1 MLSHKHSFR
10 LIAGDEPNK
19 KVEQKA
25 GQASVG
31 DVGKSVNDEKRRL
44 FLKTVGIIGAGAVGA
59 SMLPKRADALVMGGT
74 PATSVVGLKNDA
86 NLRINPATETTL
98 ALIQAKTDNIPAKGQ
113 ALADASTPVVL
124 PVAQI
129 TALTPPAA
137 ITGFATA
144 VKQSDGSQKTSIVDS
159 TGSTISPVGDDSIL
173 YLRRMVKLMES
184 NATVDA
190 GNRQRVSI
198 DAVGTGVSL
207 AVTSTITLATIAGQ
221 NQQMYQDVARN
232 AYANGIRAN
241 LTWS

>member
-10 LIAGDEPNK
+10 LIAGDEPK
-19 KVEQKA
+19 KAVEQKSN
-25 GQASVG
+25 QASVG
-31 DVGKSVNDEKRRL
+31 ASDKPVDDEKRRL

-124 PVAQI
+124 PVTQI

-144 VKQSDGSQKTSIVDS
+144 LKQSDGSQKTSIVDS
-159 TGSTISPVGDDSIL
+159 TGNAISPAGDDSIL